1 GVEHA
6 GQLVAGA
13 DGCVHR
19 PDDAAA
25 LAARLAGHDG
35 PRVWAGHAPPRQRGP
50 RASDLAL
57 GGVHIGERSLAGALP
72 GARAHL
78 VLHGL
83 VDRAALGA
91 GRGKERLLE
100 GAARVVLGAG
110 PIEAAP
116 VPGRGGPALGG
127 AALVVRVAERT
138 VSWERV
144 RMPLSGSRPPR

>member
-1 GVEHA
+1 ALPGDRESIPAHRAAVAGLHAAGLPVFDGSRIRLVEMDGVLLAAYPGVEHA

-57 GGVHIGERSLAGALP
+57 GGVHIGERSL
-72 GARAHL
+72 
-78 VLHGL
+78 
-83 VDRAALGA
+83 
-91 GRGKERLLE
+91 
-100 GAARVVLGAG
+100 
-110 PIEAAP
+110 
-116 VPGRGGPALGG
+116 
-127 AALVVRVAERT
+127 
-138 VSWERV
+138 
-144 RMPLSGSRPPR
+144 